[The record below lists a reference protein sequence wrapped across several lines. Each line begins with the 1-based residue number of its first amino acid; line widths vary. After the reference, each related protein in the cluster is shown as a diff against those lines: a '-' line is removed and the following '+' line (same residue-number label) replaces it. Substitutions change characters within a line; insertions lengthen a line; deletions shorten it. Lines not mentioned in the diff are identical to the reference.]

1 MYIFQQSEKTWGPKK
16 QEKKPYNK
24 RWSHILF
31 RCLVDLHVILHR
43 NFAEVPRFSA
53 FAGGGHDVHHPFCG
67 GCAHSHLFLLSQ
79 GVFCH

>member
-1 MYIFQQSEKTWGPKK
+1 MGPQK

-31 RCLVDLHVILHR
+31 RCLVDLYVILHR
-43 NFAEVPRFSA
+43 KFCRGAKGFPLLQVADMMFTILFAV
-53 FAGGGHDVHHPFCG
+53 DVLIRICSFCRK
-67 GCAHSHLFLLSQ
+67 